1 MKYRVHFEPEDV
13 EADNP
18 EQVPIIIRKRKKYM
32 SIRKIVPIDDEGFP
46 TQNTKDQK

>member
-18 EQVPIIIRKRKKYM
+18 DQVPIIIRKRKAYV
-32 SIRKIVPIDDEGFP
+32 SIRKIVPIEERSD
-46 TQNTKDQK
+46 